1 MRGFIVLG
9 SILGVLVAALFWAA
23 PAKAYINQVSASTLV
38 EWQGSSCVQATG
50 GSVGNPYVL
59 GTPSYTCQPGP
70 VSAARWARWDEIRVS
85 GQYVGIDP
93 IMGDNNW
100 IKCTLF
106 INGAVEV
113 SDYAARGDGTDVTC
127 LRTVN

>member
-1 MRGFIVLG
+1 MKGFLVLG
-9 SILGVLVAALFWAA
+9 SILATLLAALFWAA
-23 PAKAYINQVSASTLV
+23 PADAYVNQVSASTLV
-38 EWQGSSCVQATG
+38 EWQGSPCVQATG
-50 GSVGNPYVL
+50 PSVGNPYVL

-70 VSAARWARWDEIRVS
+70 SGAPRWARWDELRVS
-85 GQYVGIDP
+85 GQYVGVDP

-113 SDYAARGDGTDVTC
+113 SDYATRGDGTNVTC